1 MRDRESILPAV
12 EEDLS
17 LGLLQPANHLDER
30 GFSAAARAGNAEEK
44 AFGNLQVQMAQ
55 QKFPLFVA
63 KTDIFEL
70 HHV

>member
-1 MRDRESILPAV
+1 MVHHDNFIAVFKRE
-12 EEDLS
+12 
-17 LGLLQPANHLDER
+17 
-30 GFSAAARAGNAEEK
+30 FSAAARAGNAEEK